1 MMLPLKPLAN
11 PPHIPAT
18 IKPTLNLGPSRSQ
31 IPLPTSCINLFLSY
45 IYIILI
51 LSPHTYTHI
60 TIQSPTHI
68 WFIYIPQSHCT
79 RNPSR
84 LTSIIFEHRYL
95 NPEESRNNALRPPLN
110 PLPLHPRKRHP
121 RPNRESNPHN
131 RRFVLFP
138 SLSSHLP
145 PPHTLPG
152 NSGLGYQTLLTLAPH
167 NPTRIY
173 LCARSPSSASAAISS
188 IETRVPQ
195 IAGRITFLQL
205 DLADLDSVVSCARG
219 FLDYERKIEGVGKER
234 LDLLMLNA
242 GIMAVPE
249 GVTRQGYEV
258 QFGVNHLGHFLLA
271 KLLLPTLLSTAQS
284 TSLAGSASDVRIVVL
299 SSIGHL
305 LAPLR
310 SGIDF
315 TSLKTDCGG
324 WFSLVRYGQSK
335 LANLLFVKELER
347 RYGKTGITSV
357 AVHPGLI
364 DTNLDASCRKWPYGL
379 GTILNLVRPVFYR
392 SVEEGVKV
400 CPLAFVISSLC
411 LLS

>member
-1 MMLPLKPLAN
+1 
-11 PPHIPAT
+11 
-18 IKPTLNLGPSRSQ
+18 
-31 IPLPTSCINLFLSY
+31 
-45 IYIILI
+45 
-51 LSPHTYTHI
+51 
-60 TIQSPTHI
+60 
-68 WFIYIPQSHCT
+68 
-79 RNPSR
+79 
-84 LTSIIFEHRYL
+84 
-95 NPEESRNNALRPPLN
+95 
-110 PLPLHPRKRHP
+110 
-121 RPNRESNPHN
+121 
-131 RRFVLFP
+131 
-138 SLSSHLP
+138 
-145 PPHTLPG
+145 
-152 NSGLGYQTLLTLAPH
+152 
-167 NPTRIY
+167 
-173 LCARSPSSASAAISS
+173 
-188 IETRVPQ
+188 
-195 IAGRITFLQL
+195 
-205 DLADLDSVVSCARG
+205 
-219 FLDYERKIEGVGKER
+219 VGKER